1 MHLKS
6 LELAGFKSFAKKTE
20 LEFSTPITAIVG
32 PNGSGKSN
40 IAEAFRFAL
49 GEQKVKSMRGR
60 RTEDLIW
67 NGSQTVARSNRASVT
82 LTLDNADR
90 FLDIDFDEV
99 SLSRV
104 IHRDAS
110 NEYLINGSQAR
121 LKDVGELVTGAN
133 IGSTGHHIISQGE
146 ADRILNVSAKDRKLI
161 LEDAL
166 GLKIYHYRI
175 QESQRKLERTNE
187 NIKEVES
194 LRRELAPHLKFLRK
208 QVEKIERAREMRA
221 ALEGLYRNYFARESF
236 FIQKEKGR
244 LEEGVKAPR
253 SEIALVEKELEDA
266 KARIKKESVSS
277 EILNAFSEAEKSL
290 DDIRQKKSALERSL
304 GRTEGE
310 AEALQR
316 LFEREKRAESERAQ
330 VTVSTQAL
338 EDLEKK
344 IVVLMDEARSRGV
357 FDGVVEKVRSFF
369 ASFLDDA
376 GAKNSGDGVLGE
388 RAGELESKRAEVK
401 ELTKELTKLQES
413 ERSAEEKINELQRL
427 KEEEKDSYKDA
438 EKEVFRLQA
447 KRSEMK
453 ARLDEI
459 LSRLSQLNLIEDE
472 FKRDLTEAGV
482 LVGRSA
488 LEFVPGEVK
497 GETGE
502 TIDKEA
508 VLNEE
513 RNKQVDRKK
522 EIERLKIRLEEAG
535 GSGGQEIVK
544 EYEDTKSRDEYL
556 EREITDLHTSE
567 QRLTG
572 LINELNQTLENRFK
586 DGVSVINEEF
596 ERFFALMFGGGKAS
610 LDLVRQKARVK
621 MDSDLRGL
629 SNGEAADED
638 NEENGGGEEGVEI
651 KINLPHKKI
660 RGLEMLSGGER
671 ALTSIALLFAMSQ
684 VNPPPFIILDET
696 DAALDEANSR
706 KYGDMIEKLS
716 QESQLILITH
726 NRETMSRAGV
736 LYGVTMGSDGV
747 SKLLSVKF
755 DEAVKV
761 AK

>member
-6 LELAGFKSFAKKTE
+6 LELTGFKSFAKKTE

-194 LRRELAPHLKFLRK
+194 LRRELAPHLRFLKK
-208 QVEKIERAREMRA
+208 QVEKVEKAREMRV
-221 ALEGLYRNYFARESF
+221 ALERLYKDYFARESF
-236 FIQKEKGR
+236 YINTEKKR
-244 LEEGVKAPR
+244 LEEGVRQPR
-253 SEIALVEKELEDA
+253 EELAVVDSELEEA
-266 KARIKKESVSS
+266 RVRIKEESVSS
-277 EILNAFSEAEKSL
+277 EILNAYSEAERVLEGVRQNKST
-290 DDIRQKKSALERSL
+290 LERSL

-316 LFEREKRAESERAQ
+316 LFERERRAESERAQ
-330 VTVSTQAL
+330 LTVSTRAL
-338 EDLEKK
+338 EDLEEK
-344 IVVLMDEARSRGV
+344 IVSAVDDARSRGA
-357 FDGVVEKVRSFF
+357 FDGIGESIRGFFRSFLE
-369 ASFLDDA
+369 AVGAADANEGVVAEREKELLDKKA
-376 GAKNSGDGVLGE
+376 EVRRLT
-388 RAGELESKRAEVK
+388 RELEQLQSDEKNAE
-401 ELTKELTKLQES
+401 Q
-413 ERSAEEKINELQRL
+413 KIVELQSL
-427 KEEEKDSYKDA
+427 KEKEKDSYKDA

-447 KRSEMK
+447 KRSEIK

-459 LSRLSQLNLIEDE
+459 SGKLSQLNLVEDE
-472 FKRDLTEAGV
+472 FKRDLAEAGA
-482 LVGRSA
+482 LVGRVA
-488 LEFVPGEVK
+488 VDFVPGEVK
-497 GETGE
+497 GEGGE
-502 TIDKEA
+502 
-508 VLNEE
+508 VLDRAEVLGEE
-513 RNKQVDRKK
+513 RVKQVERKK

-535 GSGGQEIVK
+535 GSGGDEITK
-544 EYEDTKSRDEYL
+544 EYEATRVRDEFL
-556 EREITDLHTSE
+556 EKEITDLHSSE
-567 QRLTG
+567 QKLSG
-572 LINELNQTLENRFK
+572 LIGDLEKTLENRFRE
-586 DGVSVINEEF
+586 GVLVINKEF
-596 ERFFALMFGGGKAS
+596 ENFFSLMFGGGKAS
-610 LDLVRQKARVK
+610 LDVVKQKIRTK
-621 MDSDLRGL
+621 RDTDLGGL
-629 SNGEAADED
+629 SYGAEGDEEEDEGES
-638 NEENGGGEEGVEI
+638 GEEGVEI

-755 DEAVKV
+755 EEAVRV